1 MMCDKKVNDVSE
13 GYDDSVVFG
22 LVMANQDFDFV
33 AMSNR
38 FCLVL
43 SSGVPP

>member
-1 MMCDKKVNDVSE
+1 MMYQR
-13 GYDDSVVFG
+13 GMYDGSLVFG
-22 LVMANQDFDFV
+22 LVMAIKSQDFDFV